1 MQSPFGVLENMFK
14 TTENKAKR
22 NSTQII
28 IFDEE
33 FVKKMEPFKIEEKMS
48 SSIDVYLR
56 NKGFRQIN
64 WARLCFTVTVIN
76 TVLNLFAG
84 LYRADFLNITVC
96 AVAIFLL
103 TNPEMVEKT
112 SFRLLVAGTFLSL
125 VYDIVWRCMQD
136 FDAEEL
142 ADCGLQQSVHIF
154 SYWVLWVMML
164 IKIVMGFVYWKAS
177 LDFAAIID
185 ERSVLIR

>member
-14 TTENKAKR
+14 ATENKAKR
-22 NSTQII
+22 DSAQTV
-28 IFDEE
+28 IFDDE
-33 FVKKMEPFKIEEKMS
+33 FVKKMEPRPIEEKMS
-48 SSIDVYLR
+48 SSIDGYLR
-56 NKGFRQIN
+56 EKGFRQIN
-64 WARLCFTVTVIN
+64 WARLCFTVTIIY

-136 FDAEEL
+136 SE
-142 ADCGLQQSVHIF
+142 ADESADGGMQGFVRIF
-154 SYWVLWVMML
+154 SYWVLWVMMFF
-164 IKIVMGFVYWKAS
+164 KIVMGFVYWKAS

>member
-22 NSTQII
+22 DSTQTI
-28 IFDEE
+28 IFDED

-48 SSIDVYLR
+48 SSIDGYLR
-56 NKGFRQIN
+56 KKGFLQIN
-64 WARLCFTVTVIN
+64 WARLCFTVTVIY

-103 TNPEMVEKT
+103 TNPEMVDKT

-136 FDAEEL
+136 FYAEEL

>member
-1 MQSPFGVLENMFK
+1 M
-14 TTENKAKR
+14 
-22 NSTQII
+22 

-48 SSIDVYLR
+48 SSIDGYLR
-56 NKGFRQIN
+56 DKGFRQIN
-64 WARLCFTVTVIN
+64 WARLCFTVTVIY

-84 LYRADFLNITVC
+84 LYRADFVNITVC

-154 SYWVLWVMML
+154 SYWVLWVMMV
-164 IKIVMGFVYWKAS
+164 IKIFMGLVYWKVS

>member
-1 MQSPFGVLENMFK
+1 MQSPFGILENMFK
-14 TTENKAKR
+14 ATENKVKR
-22 NSTQII
+22 DSAQKI

-33 FVKKMEPFKIEEKMS
+33 FVQNMEPFQIEEKMS
-48 SSIDVYLR
+48 SSIDGYLR
-56 NKGFRQIN
+56 DKGFRQIN
-64 WARLCFTVTVIN
+64 WARLCFTVTLIY

-84 LYRADFLNITVC
+84 LYRADFVNTTVC

-103 TNPEMVEKT
+103 TNPEMVDKT

>member
-48 SSIDVYLR
+48 SSIDGYLR

-103 TNPEMVEKT
+103 TNPEMVDKT

>member
-48 SSIDVYLR
+48 SSIDGYLR

-103 TNPEMVEKT
+103 TNPEIVNKT

>member
-48 SSIDVYLR
+48 SSIDGYLR

-84 LYRADFLNITVC
+84 LYRADFVNITVC

-103 TNPEMVEKT
+103 TNPEIVNKT

>member
-1 MQSPFGVLENMFK
+1 M
-14 TTENKAKR
+14 
-22 NSTQII
+22 

-33 FVKKMEPFKIEEKMS
+33 FVKKMEPFKTEEKMS
-48 SSIDVYLR
+48 SSIDGYLR
-56 NKGFRQIN
+56 DKGFRQIN
-64 WARLCFTVTVIN
+64 WARLCFTVTVIY

-84 LYRADFLNITVC
+84 LYRADFVNITVC

-103 TNPEMVEKT
+103 TNPEMVDKT

-125 VYDIVWRCMQD
+125 VYDIVWRFMQD

-154 SYWVLWVMML
+154 SYWILWVMMV
-164 IKIVMGFVYWKAS
+164 IKIFMGLVYWKAS

>member
-103 TNPEMVEKT
+103 TNPEMVDKT